1 MISKLIG
8 QVTSLLTPIALLAAW
23 WILSAG
29 STSPYFLPL
38 SDIIDGFQQTWTT
51 ERIVDDV
58 LPTVRA
64 LLIGFAAAVV
74 TGLAGGVAL
83 GLSARTRRD
92 LRPITEFLRSMPVV
106 ALVPIGLVVLGPGQ
120 RMEAALV
127 AFAATWPI
135 LVSASDGVRAADL
148 VMIDTARVYGVPAW
162 RRLLRVTIPAAMPQV
177 IAGVRIAVA
186 AAVGTVIV
194 ANMLASSSGLGYVVI
209 SAQQSFDIRETWA
222 GLLMIGLVGSVLTC
236 TVVLAE
242 RVLLGWHRRYRS
254 QGRTA
259 P

>member
-1 MISKLIG
+1 MIKKLIG
-8 QVTSLLTPIALLAAW
+8 PVTSLAAPLVLVAAW

-38 SDIIDGFQQTWTT
+38 SEIVDGFKQTWTT
-51 ERIVDDV
+51 ERMVDDL

-64 LLIGFAAAVV
+64 LLIGFTVAVV
-74 TGLAGGVAL
+74 AGMAGGVAL
-83 GLSARTRRD
+83 GLSARARRD

-135 LVSASDGVRAADL
+135 LVSTADGVRAADR
-148 VMIDTARVYGVPAW
+148 VMIDTARVYGVPAR

-177 IAGVRIAVA
+177 VAGVRIAVA

-209 SAQQSFDIRETWA
+209 SAQQSFNIRETWA
-222 GLLMIGLVGSVLTC
+222 GLLMIGLVGSALTC
-236 TVVLAE
+236 AVVLAE
-242 RVLLGWHRRYRS
+242 RVLLGWHRQYRS
-254 QGRTA
+254 LERTA